1 MGGEVCT
8 VRVGSPLDGPLPLP
22 GLDDP
27 QDAIGYNVQGLK
39 LLLPH
44 GSEIPQESL
53 NPSPT
58 TANIFPCNSESRK
71 LRVRLWM
78 PELEGPLHFTD
89 GESETGSP
97 EGGAGVRWGQ

>member
-1 MGGEVCT
+1 MGSEVCT
-8 VRVGSPLDGPLPLP
+8 VGMGSPLDGPLPLP

-39 LLLPH
+39 PLLPH

-58 TANIFPCNSESRK
+58 TANTFPAVQRTENSESDSS
-71 LRVRLWM
+71 
-78 PELEGPLHFTD
+78 GCQ
-89 GESETGSP
+89 S
-97 EGGAGVRWGQ
+97 